1 MVRGYNIP
9 RMGGDPMIKKLRKIG
24 KGNALIL
31 EEAILELVGLEE
43 GAEVQ
48 LTIHNGSL
56 ILTPANPKR
65 VDKERLEECLDRVVS
80 DRHDL
85 LKRLAE

>member
-1 MVRGYNIP
+1 
-9 RMGGDPMIKKLRKIG
+9 MIKKLCKIE

-31 EEAILELVGLEE
+31 EQAILELVGLEE

-56 ILTPANPKR
+56 ILTPTNPKPI
-65 VDKERLEECLDRVVS
+65 DKKRFEECLDRVVS

-85 LKRLAE
+85 LERLSE

>member
-1 MVRGYNIP
+1 
-9 RMGGDPMIKKLRKIG
+9 MIKKLRKVG

-31 EEAILELVGLEE
+31 EEAILELLGLEE

-65 VDKERLEECLDRVVS
+65 VDKEQFEKCIDRVVS
-80 DRHDL
+80 DRRDL